1 MSTTI
6 SRWPKTAGLMAL
18 VLSAWGTI
26 MVAMPFVGPAG
37 RQVAV
42 VGDQA
47 RAAKAILAAG
57 GMIVERRKGAILAR
71 SDRPD
76 FVAELYANGARLVVE
91 GRIGAGCFRPA
102 E

>member
-1 MSTTI
+1 MFMTI
-6 SRWPKTAGLMAL
+6 SRWSKAAGLMAL
-18 VLSAWGTI
+18 VLSGWATI

-42 VGDQA
+42 VGDQPG
-47 RAAKAILAAG
+47 AAKAILAAG
-57 GMIVERRKGAILAR
+57 GMIVETRRGAILAR

-91 GRIGAGCFRPA
+91 GRVGAGCFRPA